1 MLRML
6 RKSVFESVG
15 DALRISFASVFV
27 SFVWLAFLSCL
38 TELNLGKV
46 PTDL

>member
-15 DALRISFASVFV
+15 DALRISFCVGVA

-38 TELNLGKV
+38 TELNWGKV